1 MTSRVGPLHRVP
13 AGAKLVAL
21 AIASIATLSLVK
33 SWEHVAIAAAGL
45 LGLWI
50 VSRVGLAELARQFWI
65 LRWMILFLGI
75 TQLLFV
81 APMVAFVTTS
91 RVVIILLL
99 AALLTLTTP
108 VSELLAA
115 FQAALRP
122 LRFLGVD
129 ADRVALLLALTIT
142 TVPVIAR
149 LAATIREARA
159 ARGARAGVLGYGVPL
174 LVLSLQHAD
183 ELGDAIDARGG

>member
-1 MTSRVGPLHRVP
+1 MSSRVGPLHRVP
-13 AGAKLVAL
+13 AGAKLIAL

-33 SWEHVAIAAAGL
+33 TPLHVAISFGVVL
-45 LGLWI
+45 VLWI
-50 VSRVGLAELARQFWI
+50 ISRVGLAELVRQVWI
-65 LRWMILFLGI
+65 LKWMIVFLAA

-81 APMVAFVTTS
+81 APVVALVTTS
-91 RVVIILLL
+91 RVLVVLLA

-115 FQAALRP
+115 FNAALRP
-122 LRFLGVD
+122 LKVFGVD
-129 ADRVALLLALTIT
+129 VDRVALLLALTIT

-149 LAATIREARA
+149 LAAGIREARA
-159 ARGARAGVLGYGVPL
+159 ARGAGTGVAGYGVPL

>member
-1 MTSRVGPLHRVP
+1 MSARVGPLHNVP

-21 AIASIATLSLVK
+21 AIVSIATLSLVK
-33 SWEHVAIAAAGL
+33 SWELVVIASAVL
-45 LGLWI
+45 IGLWL
-50 VSRVGLAELARQFWI
+50 VSRVGLVELARQFWI
-65 LRWMILFLGI
+65 LRWMILFLGV

-81 APMVAFVTTS
+81 APAVAFVTTS
-91 RVVIILLL
+91 RVVVILLL
-99 AALLTLTTP
+99 ASLLTHTTS

-115 FQAALRP
+115 FNAALRP
-122 LRFLGVD
+122 LRVLGFG

-149 LAATIREARA
+149 LAAGIREARS
-159 ARGARAGVLGYGVPL
+159 ARGASTGVTGYGVPL